1 MSKRWKGRRASLKNR
16 VALFRAR
23 PYAGR
28 MTSTPAA
35 APPFDGAPSDAL
47 LADARR
53 VFDVTGA
60 QGEAGMMVF
69 ASPHSG
75 SDRPADMG
83 HVAGLSSMSLRSAED
98 TGVDIL
104 IAGAPARGVPVI
116 AGRVSRAYV
125 DLNRAPE
132 DLDPALID
140 GVAPAPSS
148 AKVAAGFGVLPRQTG
163 DGAPLY
169 DRRLDL
175 EEAQARLDRVHAP
188 YHDALG
194 ALMVAARERHG
205 TALLI
210 DWHSMPSRAAGSGP
224 AGRGRRGVDI
234 VLGDRHGS
242 SCRGATTRRV
252 KALFEAQGWRVGLN
266 APYAGGYSTQRW
278 GRPDEGFQA
287 IQIELNR
294 AIYLNEATLE
304 PSSDHA
310 RVVRALDRV
319 IAGLCAEVWPR

>member
-1 MSKRWKGRRASLKNR
+1 
-16 VALFRAR
+16 
-23 PYAGR
+23 

-35 APPFDGAPSDAL
+35 ATPPSDAS
-47 LADARR
+47 R
-53 VFDVTGA
+53 VFDVTAA
-60 QGEAGMMVF
+60 QGDAGMMVF

-83 HVAGLSSMSLRSAED
+83 HIPGLPLMSLRSAED
-98 TGVDIL
+98 TGVDAL
-104 IAGAPARGVPVI
+104 IVGAVSRGTPII

-125 DLNRAPE
+125 DLNRSPE
-132 DLDPALID
+132 ELDPVLID
-140 GVAPAPSS
+140 GVLSS
-148 AKVAAGFGVLPRQTG
+148 ASTAKVAAGFGVVPRQTG

-175 EEAQARLDRVHAP
+175 KEAHARLDRVHRP

-194 ALMVAARERHG
+194 VLMVAARERHG
-205 TALLI
+205 AALLV
-210 DWHSMPSRAAGSGP
+210 DWHSMPSRATGNAP
-224 AGRGRRGVDI
+224 AGRGYRGVDI

-252 KALFEAQGWRVGLN
+252 KALFEAQGWRVGVN

-278 GRPDEGFQA
+278 GRPDEGYQA

-294 AIYLNEATLE
+294 ALYLDEATLE
-304 PSSDHA
+304 PSSDHG
-310 RVVRALDRV
+310 RVMRALDRV